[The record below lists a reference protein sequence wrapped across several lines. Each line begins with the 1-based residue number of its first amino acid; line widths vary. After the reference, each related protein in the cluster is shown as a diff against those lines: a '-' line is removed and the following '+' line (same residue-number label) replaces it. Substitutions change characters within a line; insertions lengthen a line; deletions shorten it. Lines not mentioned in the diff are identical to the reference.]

1 MAAVNILS
9 AAVLIAKEMQRRW
22 TNVKGTSR
30 ALNVIFTAS
39 QPGALPT
46 CSQRLWHVMLA
57 KSGGCT
63 RRLVGVCD
71 DSPRPGG
78 LALGK
83 NRSMLATVK
92 ALATELKI
100 ALNFGASN
108 GVNGA
113 TQRPYALQ
121 EAVCPEQ
128 SRSWHRFG
136 TA

>member
-9 AAVLIAKEMQRRW
+9 AAVLIAKAMQRRW

-92 ALATELKI
+92 ALAKAKRTPEALRGNTTATARPELTGI
-100 ALNFGASN
+100 SP
-108 GVNGA
+108 V
-113 TQRPYALQ
+113 
-121 EAVCPEQ
+121 
-128 SRSWHRFG
+128 S
-136 TA
+136 